1 MPPGGIE
8 VAAQR
13 YGSTRIHRVM
23 LSQQWY
29 IDQMPRYKAA
39 FEDGNITIPRDDG
52 LLTDHR
58 AVQMIKGV
66 PKVPDGAK
74 AKDADGGERHGDS
87 AIAGALAW
95 FATQNGAAPIEFM
108 SDGPVSGADDYR
120 GFL

>member
-1 MPPGGIE
+1 
-8 VAAQR
+8 
-13 YGSTRIHRVM
+13 
-23 LSQQWY
+23 
-29 IDQMPRYKAA
+29 
-39 FEDGNITIPRDDG
+39 
-52 LLTDHR
+52 
-58 AVQMIKGV
+58 MIKGV